1 MFENITGRSGARKPT
16 FKQSLQAP
24 VRLSGA
30 LLAAVLVQA
39 VYTDGAQAADKEKT
53 VAFTKENVFFE
64 LNHTDGDLGIHVLVD
79 GDGWKEL
86 KIEDPNEDKILDIEV
101 KGRLKK
107 QGLTELFSESAEPS
121 FDDLPP
127 KKFFARFPEGTY
139 RIKGETIDGKKM
151 RGSAELTHVMPA
163 PPGNIRVSGMALA
176 KDCDKGPIPAAGKPV
191 VISWD
196 SVTQSHPDLGKK
208 GSVKVVNY
216 QVVVS
221 REEPTSLSF
230 SVDVPPATKQFEI
243 PKDFIALDSGDGF
256 KFEIVVKEASGN
268 QTVLESCF
276 QVKK

>member
-1 MFENITGRSGARKPT
+1 MFENITGQSGSRKLT
-16 FKQSLQAP
+16 FKQSLQAS
-24 VRLSGA
+24 VCLTGA

-39 VYTDGAQAADKEKT
+39 VYADAGHAADKKEA

-86 KIEDPNEDKILDIEV
+86 KIEDPDEDKILDIEV

-127 KKFFARFPEGTY
+127 EEFFDRFPEGTY
-139 RIKGETIDGKKM
+139 GIKGETIDGKKM

-163 PPGNIRVSGMALA
+163 PPGNIRVSGMPLA
-176 KDCDKGPIPAAGKPV
+176 KDCDKGPIPAASKPV

-196 SVTQSHPDLGKK
+196 PVTQSHPDLGKK
-208 GSVKVVNY
+208 APVKVVNY

-221 REEPTSLSF
+221 REEPTSLNF
-230 SVDVPPATKQFEI
+230 SVDVPPTTKQFEV